1 MTDDTMPQRGKTGRG
16 KNRRKGPSSKT
27 PQVRVSTAAPVDRTL
42 KDDHTLSA
50 DPVQPPRQSASPQ
63 AAPGASGP
71 TAVDW
76 FDSVP
81 VGCFLL
87 DAKGLILRV
96 NPAGASLVGSKDTSL
111 LARPFVLCI
120 DEADRDAFRRRYAK
134 ALKAATCIRGDFRMV
149 RDADG
154 GPLFAE
160 LAMDPVLADGPADT
174 CLVTAVDITR
184 HKQAEEAV
192 RIEQL
197 RLKSTLDA
205 MPDLIYI
212 VDPQGDIEYVNP
224 AMARQWGPWEGK
236 KCYQYLGGTHQPC
249 FGCRFGEILAGNI
262 LHTEWV
268 NETNGRI
275 YDCTDAPLAS
285 PDGTVSKIKVMRDV
299 TEHRRAEKALRQEQQ
314 EIALANRILEVFVEE
329 TGNTLYDKVLDLML
343 DAMHSAHGVFGYVDE
358 EGTLVC
364 PTMSRLFDACEMR
377 DKCIRYTSDKWRGL
391 WSRAMREKRILFTND
406 PPPVPAGHVPIQNNL
421 AAPILFEGRPIGLFN
436 LANKPGGYTEQDVQ
450 FVGAICNRVAPVLYA
465 WIQRELREQE
475 RAEAARELRVA
486 NERLTLAQRSAGAG
500 VWDWDI
506 VTDTLEWSGEFR
518 ELLGLPSSAEATF
531 DTWRRVLHPDD
542 RDAAQQ
548 RIEEAVRNH
557 TSLVNE
563 YRVLLPTGQVRWI
576 SALGNTLYDDQGRA
590 VRMSGICLDIT
601 DRKRIEEALRHSEH
615 RLKRAQEIAHLG
627 SWELNLAR
635 NELTWSDEVYRL
647 FGLEPREFEATY
659 EAFLE
664 HVHPDDRHAV
674 NVAYRDSIR
683 TGKDSYEIEH
693 RIVRAHT
700 GEVRWVEERCQHVRD
715 AEGRIARS
723 VGMVLDITERKHAEE
738 QIRSLARFPSENPFP
753 VLRVSSDGIVQHS
766 NDPGRAVLDEWGC
779 DVHETIPAEWRALCR
794 EALESRRRIIRD
806 IRCGERTISLAISP
820 VVEGGYVNLYGRDV
834 TEQRQA
840 EQALQESHAR
850 LEVLVEKRTQELAQ
864 TVVAL
869 QQENRH
875 RALAEQRLQERSRVL
890 DAFFTYSITPLVI
903 LDTDFNF
910 VRVNQAYA
918 KACGRD
924 LSEFAGHNHFE
935 LYPHEENQRIFEEV
949 VRSKTPYQATAKPF
963 SYPDHPE
970 WGVTYWNW
978 ILFPLLDDAGEVEFL
993 VFSLEDVTRETRA
1006 ALALAESEQ
1015 RFRLLAE
1022 SIDDVFWISTPGI
1035 GQMLY
1040 VSPAYETIWGRS
1052 RESLYDDPR
1061 SFLGA
1066 VHPDDRERLMDGLRA
1081 HAEGYWDFEY
1091 RIVRPDGSC
1100 RWIRDRG
1107 FPLLDEQGDL
1117 TMMCGVA
1124 TDVTAQKQVE
1134 SRLRANQRALR
1145 SLTAELQLS
1154 EERERRRIARD
1165 LHDSVGQILAFAS
1178 RELGILHHAAPQAMA
1193 ERLAAVRDHL
1203 DRAIQETRTLSFSLS
1218 PAVLYDLGLGA
1229 AIEDL
1234 CERLLPDHGVRY
1246 QCEVDC
1252 GPHVLDEATQ
1262 ALLYRSVRE
1271 LLINVCK
1278 HAGAKH
1284 VRISTMNVD
1293 HTLRI
1298 VVRDDGAGFD
1308 MSRLSWQTGQPMGFG
1323 LLSIRERLRHMG
1335 GRFQMQ
1341 STEGQGTTVTLIVP
1355 LKTGEILEGSHS

>member
-1 MTDDTMPQRGKTGRG
+1 M
-16 KNRRKGPSSKT
+16 
-27 PQVRVSTAAPVDRTL
+27 
-42 KDDHTLSA
+42 
-50 DPVQPPRQSASPQ
+50 
-63 AAPGASGP
+63 
-71 TAVDW
+71 
-76 FDSVP
+76 
-81 VGCFLL
+81 
-87 DAKGLILRV
+87 
-96 NPAGASLVGSKDTSL
+96 
-111 LARPFVLCI
+111 
-120 DEADRDAFRRRYAK
+120 
-134 ALKAATCIRGDFRMV
+134 
-149 RDADG
+149 
-154 GPLFAE
+154 
-160 LAMDPVLADGPADT
+160 
-174 CLVTAVDITR
+174 
-184 HKQAEEAV
+184 
-192 RIEQL
+192 
-197 RLKSTLDA
+197 
-205 MPDLIYI
+205 
-212 VDPQGDIEYVNP
+212 
-224 AMARQWGPWEGK
+224 
-236 KCYQYLGGTHQPC
+236 
-249 FGCRFGEILAGNI
+249 
-262 LHTEWV
+262 
-268 NETNGRI
+268 
-275 YDCTDAPLAS
+275 
-285 PDGTVSKIKVMRDV
+285 
-299 TEHRRAEKALRQEQQ
+299 
-314 EIALANRILEVFVEE
+314 
-329 TGNTLYDKVLDLML
+329 
-343 DAMHSAHGVFGYVDE
+343 
-358 EGTLVC
+358 
-364 PTMSRLFDACEMR
+364 
-377 DKCIRYTSDKWRGL
+377 
-391 WSRAMREKRILFTND
+391 
-406 PPPVPAGHVPIQNNL
+406 
-421 AAPILFEGRPIGLFN
+421 
-436 LANKPGGYTEQDVQ
+436 
-450 FVGAICNRVAPVLYA
+450 
-465 WIQRELREQE
+465 
-475 RAEAARELRVA
+475 
-486 NERLTLAQRSAGAG
+486 
-500 VWDWDI
+500 WDWDI

-518 ELLGLPSSAEATF
+518 ELLGLPPSAEATF

-601 DRKRIEEALRHSEH
+601 ASKEAAQALEWSARRNALLSETSARLLESDDPQGLVEALCQRVMAFLDCHAFFNFLADDRSGRLRLNACAGISDEEARRIEWLDYGVAVCGCAARDRCRIIVEDIPHNADPRTDLIKAYGIQAYCCHPLMTGQRLLGTLSFGSRSRPRFRAAEIEVMKSVTDLVAIAMDRMAVETALRHSEQ

-627 SWELNLAR
+627 SWELDLAR
-635 NELTWSDEVYRL
+635 HALTWSEEVYRL

-674 NVAYRDSIR
+674 NAAYWDSVR
-683 TGKDSYEIEH
+683 AGRDSYEIEH

-715 AEGRIARS
+715 AEGRIVRS
-723 VGMVLDITERKHAEE
+723 MGMVLDITERKRADE

-766 NDPGRAVLDEWGC
+766 NDPGRAVLAEWGC
-779 DVHETIPAEWRALCR
+779 DVHGTIPAEWRALCR

-1052 RESLYDDPR
+1052 RESLYEDPQ
-1061 SFLGA
+1061 SFLGV
-1066 VHPDDRERLMDGLRA
+1066 VHPDDRDRLMDGLRT

-1252 GPHVLDEATQ
+1252 GPGVLDEATQ